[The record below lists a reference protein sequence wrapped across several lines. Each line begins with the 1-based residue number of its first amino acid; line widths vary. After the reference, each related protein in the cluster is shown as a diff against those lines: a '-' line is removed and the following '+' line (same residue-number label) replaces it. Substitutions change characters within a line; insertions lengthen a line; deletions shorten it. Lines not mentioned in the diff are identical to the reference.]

1 MSDEGPP
8 VADKKE
14 GRDRFLYGEVTEL
27 LRATNAFEHAA
38 LRPPF
43 LMNGGA
49 VVVYLALYGTIIT
62 SESAAVRDSISTPLA
77 IAAMAIWIVGL
88 IAGASAVAFGYYS
101 QFNFRKDGS
110 AQIQG
115 AWAQEDGH
123 TGKAGT
129 HRAKAEEYGNKAHRQ
144 RQCAECGWAVSIGC
158 FVFGV
163 ILAILSI
170 LQLANGPEPL

>member
-1 MSDEGPP
+1 MSDGRPP
-8 VADKKE
+8 PADKKE
-14 GRDRFLYGEVTEL
+14 RNRFRYAEITEL

-77 IAAMAIWIVGL
+77 IAAMVIWIVGL
-88 IAGASAVAFGYYS
+88 IAGASAVAFGYYH
-101 QFNFRKDGS
+101 QFNFRKESS
-110 AQIQG
+110 ARVRC
-115 AWAQEDGH
+115 AWAEDDGQPDEADAH
-123 TGKAGT
+123 HA
-129 HRAKAEEYGNKAHRQ
+129 AAEEHGNKAVRQ
-144 RQCAECGWAVSIGC
+144 RRCAECSWALGIGC

-163 ILAILSI
+163 VLAILSI
-170 LQLANGPEPL
+170 LQLVNGREAL